1 METFEFT
8 YECNGTKTQILD
20 VDSRIIKIGD
30 NLEVKYH
37 VGYGSTAIVWG
48 ELVDINVCGDMV
60 LKIPAEN
67 KTRTIGNI
75 EKNVESHEN
84 YNRVMTLGSKYMAPY
99 SNVVINTYVK
109 KLN

>member
-8 YECNGTKTQILD
+8 YERNGTKTQILD
-20 VDSRIIKIGD
+20 VNRRIIKIGD

-60 LKIPAEN
+60 LNIQAEN

-75 EKNVESHEN
+75 NKNVISNEN
-84 YNRVMTLGSKYMAPY
+84 GNRVMTFGSKYMASY
-99 SNVVINTYVK
+99 LNEVVNTYVK

>member
-20 VDSRIIKIGD
+20 MNGRIIKIGD

-67 KTRTIGNI
+67 RTRTISTLKKNI
-75 EKNVESHEN
+75 ESHEN
-84 YNRVMTLGSKYMAPY
+84 YNRVMTLGTKYMAPY
-99 SNVVINTYVK
+99 SNVVVNTYVK

>member
-30 NLEVKYH
+30 KLQVKYH
-37 VGYGSTAIVWG
+37 VGYGSTAIVIG

-75 EKNVESHEN
+75 KKNVVSNEK
-84 YNRVMTLGSKYMAPY
+84 YNRVMTLGSKYMESY

>member
-8 YECNGTKTQILD
+8 YECDGTKTQILD
-20 VDSRIIKIGD
+20 VDRRIIKIGD
-30 NLEVKYH
+30 KLEVKYH
-37 VGYGSTAIVWG
+37 TGYGGTAIVWG
-48 ELVDINVCGDMV
+48 ELVDFDVCGDMV
-60 LKIPAEN
+60 LNIPAEN

-75 EKNVESHEN
+75 NKNVESHEN

>member
-8 YECNGTKTQILD
+8 YERNGTKTQILD
-20 VDSRIIKIGD
+20 MNGRIIKIGD
-30 NLEVKYH
+30 KLEVKYH

-75 EKNVESHEN
+75 KKNVESHEN
-84 YNRVMTLGSKYMAPY
+84 YNRVMTLGSKYMA
-99 SNVVINTYVK
+99 SHLNEVVNTYVK